1 MGLQYIDMLAL
12 LGVGG
17 AHPGGLHL
25 TKELLAHE
33 NITNAT
39 AVLDI
44 GCGTG
49 QTAAYLF
56 WEYECKVTACDLNK
70 MMIQKANKRFER
82 MNLPIKARVENAECL
97 SFDDETFDIVLFESV
112 AAFTDLSRS
121 LKECCRVLKKD
132 GIALAIEMVKE
143 PQLSELDEQLLTDFY
158 CFQSILT
165 ENDWME
171 RWEQAGFS
179 VVTSSREY
187 TIDQDNQ
194 AVDFGTEF
202 DLSARIPTNVYD
214 LLDEHER
221 ITEKFQSLLGF
232 RVFRCIR

>member
-25 TKELLAHE
+25 TKELFAQE

-49 QTAAYLF
+49 QTAAYLC
-56 WEYECKVTACDLNK
+56 WEYECKVTACDLNE
-70 MMIQKANKRFER
+70 MMIQKANKRFARMDLPVKAHVEDAER
-82 MNLPIKARVENAECL
+82 L
-97 SFDDETFDIVLFESV
+97 SFNDETFDIVIFESV
-112 AAFTDLSRS
+112 AAFTNLSRS
-121 LKECCRVLKKD
+121 LKECCRVLKK
-132 GIALAIEMVKE
+132 GGVALAIEMVKE
-143 PQLSELDEQLLTDFY
+143 PQLSELDEQLLADFY
-158 CFQSILT
+158 RFQSILT
-165 ENDWME
+165 ESDWME
-171 RWEQAGFS
+171 QWEQAGFS
-179 VVTSSREY
+179 AVTSSREY
-187 TIDQDNQ
+187 TIEQDDQ

-202 DLSARIPTNVYD
+202 DLSARIPINVYD

-221 ITEKFQSLLGF
+221 LTEKFQSLLGF